1 MTKIFFQL
9 FVPLQQH
16 KMCHPFGMDLNLP
29 MFSLNT
35 ARKLGCII
43 RVQKSLL
50 MAGIVTNNLS
60 RSTSFAKKKD
70 CNGQNIFCSIGFI
83 LAPFCLI
90 HSAMKY
96 MDKITIHRRPTLDFN
111 VFGQLMLKWQDL
123 LPIRWK
129 SQKPFMKI

>member
-1 MTKIFFQL
+1 M
-9 FVPLQQH
+9 
-16 KMCHPFGMDLNLP
+16 GLNP
-29 MFSLNT
+29 RMFLLNT
-35 ARKLGCII
+35 ARKPGCII
-43 RVQKSLL
+43 RVRKSSL
-50 MAGIVTNNLS
+50 MEVTVTNNLL
-60 RSTSFAKKKD
+60 RSTGFAKKKD